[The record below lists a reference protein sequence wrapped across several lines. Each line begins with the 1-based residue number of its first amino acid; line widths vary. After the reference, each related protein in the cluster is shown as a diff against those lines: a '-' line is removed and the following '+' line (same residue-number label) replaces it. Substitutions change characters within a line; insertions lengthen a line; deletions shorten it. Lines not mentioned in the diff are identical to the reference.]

1 MLNQIAEIQM
11 SDFIRVKYNEATSL
25 DFKPPCTFYIR
36 NAMDEFV
43 FIKTR
48 NRKVAQELINAE
60 YGRGKYTVASSKL
73 F

>member
-1 MLNQIAEIQM
+1 M

-25 DFKPPCTFYIR
+25 DFKPPCTYYIKD
-36 NAMDEFV
+36 AMDDYV

-48 NRKVAQELINAE
+48 NRKVAQELVNNE
-60 YGRGKYTVASSKL
+60 YGAGKYTVSSSKL

>member
-1 MLNQIAEIQM
+1 M
-11 SDFIRVKYNEATSL
+11 SNFIRIKYDEATSL
-25 DFKPPCTFYIR
+25 DFKPPCTYYIKD
-36 NAMDEFV
+36 AMDDYV

-60 YGRGKYTVASSKL
+60 YGANKYRVSCSKL

>member
-1 MLNQIAEIQM
+1 MT
-11 SDFIRVKYNEATSL
+11 DFIRVSYNEATAL
-25 DFKPPCTFYIR
+25 DFKPPCTYYIR

-48 NRKVAQELINAE
+48 SRKVAQELVNAE
-60 YGRGKYTVASSKL
+60 YGVGKYRVCSSKL

>member
-1 MLNQIAEIQM
+1 M
-11 SDFIRVKYNEATSL
+11 SNFIRVKYSEATAL
-25 DFKPPCTFYIR
+25 DFKPPFTYYIKD
-36 NAMDEFV
+36 ALDDFV

-60 YGRGKYTVASSKL
+60 YGSGKYRVSSSKL

>member
-1 MLNQIAEIQM
+1 M
-11 SDFIRVKYNEATSL
+11 SDFIRVNYNEATSL
-25 DFKPPCTFYIR
+25 DFKPPCTFYIKD
-36 NAMDEFV
+36 AMDNYV

-60 YGRGKYTVASSKL
+60 YGAGKYRVCSSKL

>member
-1 MLNQIAEIQM
+1 M
-11 SDFIRVKYNEATSL
+11 SNFIRIKYDEATSL
-25 DFKPPCTFYIR
+25 DFKPPCSYYIR
-36 NAMDEFV
+36 DAMDDFV

>member
-1 MLNQIAEIQM
+1 M
-11 SDFIRVKYNEATSL
+11 SNFIRIKYDEATSL
-25 DFKPPCTFYIR
+25 DFKPPCSYYIR
-36 NAMDEFV
+36 DAMDDFV

-60 YGRGKYTVASSKL
+60 YGRGKYTVCCSKL

>member
-1 MLNQIAEIQM
+1 M
-11 SDFIRVKYNEATSL
+11 SNFIRVKYDEAISL
-25 DFKPPCTFYIR
+25 DCKPPCTFYIKD
-36 NAMDEFV
+36 AMGDYV

-60 YGRGKYTVASSKL
+60 YGVGKYRVSSSKL

>member
-1 MLNQIAEIQM
+1 M
-11 SDFIRVKYNEATSL
+11 SNFIRIKYDVATSL
-25 DFKPPCTFYIR
+25 DFKPPCTFYIKD
-36 NAMDEFV
+36 AMDDFV

-60 YGRGKYTVASSKL
+60 YGANKYRVSCSKL